1 LASPRV
7 YTATGSFLP
16 QGGQNPSAMTGL
28 AAQLGLDM
36 GSANQGVSPAFY
48 ADLAQ
53 TRQALGTV
61 VGAHYHA
68 KVNGRDFVGT
78 LADFFRSPGDDWAH
92 RRDAAITKLS
102 HSMVVTFDNR
112 TSVVSVSVK
121 SPVADLS
128 RQVVDTILAA
138 VSTFNL
144 ERRQSQASAERK
156 FTEGRLS
163 EVRGDLRRAEDEL
176 QFFLQRNRIL

>member
-1 LASPRV
+1 
-7 YTATGSFLP
+7 
-16 QGGQNPSAMTGL
+16 MTGL

-92 RRDAAITKLS
+92 RRDAAIGIGGQPLPGYR
-102 HSMVVTFDNR
+102 VFRR
-112 TSVVSVSVK
+112 TG
-121 SPVADLS
+121 
-128 RQVVDTILAA
+128 Q
-138 VSTFNL
+138 
-144 ERRQSQASAERK
+144 
-156 FTEGRLS
+156 
-163 EVRGDLRRAEDEL
+163 
-176 QFFLQRNRIL
+176 